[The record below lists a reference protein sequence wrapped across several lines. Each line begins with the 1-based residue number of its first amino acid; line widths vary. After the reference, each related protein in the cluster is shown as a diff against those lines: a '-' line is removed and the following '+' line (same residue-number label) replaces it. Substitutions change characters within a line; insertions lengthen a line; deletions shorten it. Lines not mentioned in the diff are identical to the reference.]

1 MAVMIAEVLSMLG
14 LGFLIGLTGALA
26 PGPTLIAT
34 INSSLKGGW
43 SMGPRV
49 TLGHAVVEL
58 VMVLIIIAGVSVAI
72 GAYSWV
78 IAGVGGIAL
87 ILFGI
92 LTITEARVATISFS
106 GQSEA
111 SPRPFLAGIIT
122 SVSNPYFW
130 IWWFTVGSALLI
142 GAYQGGA
149 ELAIAFILGHWGAD
163 LAWLTL
169 VSASIHRGRF
179 VLSERHYRWI
189 LGLCGLFLIVFGA
202 YYLVS
207 LVYSEYGS
215 THG

>member
-1 MAVMIAEVLSMLG
+1 MIPEIIGMLG

-34 INSSLKGGW
+34 INSSLQGGW

-58 VMVLIIIAGVSVAI
+58 VMVLIIIAGFSVAI
-72 GAYSWV
+72 GTYSWV
-78 IAGVGGIAL
+78 IAGVGGMAL
-87 ILFGI
+87 IIFGI

-106 GQSEA
+106 GESEA

-122 SVSNPYFW
+122 SISNPYFW

-142 GAYQGGA
+142 GAYQGGVV
-149 ELAIAFILGHWGAD
+149 LAIAFILGHWGAD

-169 VSASIHRGRF
+169 VSASIYRGRF
-179 VLSERHYRWI
+179 ILGERQYRWM
-189 LGLCGLFLIVFGA
+189 LGICGLFLVVFGA
-202 YYLVS
+202 YYLATIVN
-207 LVYSEYGS
+207 LGS
-215 THG
+215 GSMPG